1 MIKFIFCKDSNRSFK
16 VCLTC
21 TSLQVLNLFLA
32 LLLNAFGSESL
43 KGGNTDEEEDKL
55 ALAFVRIKNLCCCC
69 CSRFKKTPRTAS
81 VGPDEMDE
89 EKQIG
94 MTDLEDG
101 KRLLRQ
107 IVVWPMKWFGI

>member
-1 MIKFIFCKDSNRSFK
+1 M
-16 VCLTC
+16 
-21 TSLQVLNLFLA
+21 
-32 LLLNAFGSESL
+32 LNAFGSESL
-43 KGGNTDEEEDKL
+43 KGGDTDEEEDKL

-101 KRLLRQ
+101 KKLLRQ
-107 IVVWPMKWFGI
+107 IVV